1 MCQGEFDMGKG
12 CRTGKMGKALSLL
25 LVIPLL
31 GSSQDLIAGE
41 RHGAML
47 TVQKKDGHQE
57 NGELIAVKPSSL
69 LLLDSASGA
78 DLSIE
83 VSEISTIRIIKKS
96 KVWAGLGWGALAGAA
111 LGAVI
116 GLISYGGGDVWFDSA
131 GEKAFFA
138 GAFFAI
144 PAGLLGLVIGAAK
157 GADERISF
165 EGKNDLQIQSAL
177 RGLRY
182 IARIPDF
189 K

>member
-1 MCQGEFDMGKG
+1 MGKG
-12 CRTGKMGKALSLL
+12 CCMGKMGKALSLL

-31 GSSQDLIAGE
+31 GSSQELIAGE
-41 RHGAML
+41 RHGATL
-47 TVQKKDGHQE
+47 SVQKKDDHQE

-96 KVWAGLGWGALAGAA
+96 KAWAGLGWGALAGAV

-116 GLISYGGGDVWFDSA
+116 GAYDGWDLWSSGA
-131 GEKAFFA
+131 KAFFT

-144 PAGLLGLVIGAAK
+144 PAGLLGLIIGAAK
-157 GADERISF
+157 GADKRIAF